1 MSAGY
6 SGKPLIEKLGY
17 QAGDSVYIFDAPDWF
32 VQDLQAH
39 GILSTSTLPTTWA
52 HLFVQNRKDLEQLT
66 TDLALNDVQKAI
78 WVSWPKKAS
87 QVPTDITE
95 QTLRDVIL
103 PLGWVD
109 VKVAAV
115 DETWS
120 GLKFT
125 RRLHT

>member
-1 MSAGY
+1 MAGY
-6 SGKPLIEKLGY
+6 SGKPLIAKLGY
-17 QAGDSVYIFDAPDWF
+17 RPSDTVFVYHAPEWF
-32 VQDLQAH
+32 VQDLTKRT
-39 GILSTSTLPTTWA
+39 IITISTLPTTWA
-52 HLFVQNRKDLEQLT
+52 HLFVTNRKDLEQLLSRLHLE
-66 TDLALNDVQKAI
+66 DIQKAL

-87 QVPTDITE
+87 HVPTDINE

-125 RRLHT
+125 RRIHK